1 MKKYLTILTLLALL
15 GCGPSAKQKSE
26 IKAIAGWKV
35 VTGANYS
42 MQYPS
47 AWELNQSGQMGT
59 SLILLSPLENKD
71 DQFRENINLIVQDL
85 SGKNID
91 LDKFSEISE
100 GQVETMI
107 PNASIVESKRIFG
120 KDFEYH
126 VLIYDGD
133 QDHLHLKFEQYYYV
147 ENDKAYI
154 LTLTCEQ
161 NKFPQFKVLGEKIL
175 NSFSL
180 ENNQ

>member
-1 MKKYLTILTLLALL
+1 MTKYLTILIVLTLF

-26 IKAIAGWKV
+26 IKAIAGWKTV
-35 VTGANYS
+35 AAANYS

-47 AWELNQSGQMGT
+47 DWVLNQSGQMGT

-71 DQFRENINLIVQDL
+71 DQFTENVNLIVQDL

-100 GQVETMI
+100 SQIEAMI
-107 PNASIVESKRIFG
+107 TNSTIIESKRVFG

-126 VLIYDGD
+126 VLIYNGD
-133 QDHLHLKFEQYYYV
+133 QGLFKLKFEQYYWL
-147 ENDKAYI
+147 ENDKAYV
-154 LTLTCEQ
+154 LTFTCEQ
-161 NKFPQFKVLGEKIL
+161 NKFSQFKDLGEKIMNTFTL
-175 NSFSL
+175 
-180 ENNQ
+180 NNQ